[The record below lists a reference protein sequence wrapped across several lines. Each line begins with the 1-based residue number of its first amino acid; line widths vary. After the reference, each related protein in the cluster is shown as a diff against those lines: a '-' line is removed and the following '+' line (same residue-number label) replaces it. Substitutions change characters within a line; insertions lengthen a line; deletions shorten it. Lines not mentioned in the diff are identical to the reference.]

1 MLLKSVFENEAEN
14 WNFVAL
20 LFKSVLIGESVLK
33 PSESPYFLIL
43 FISAL
48 KNEKINRK
56 KVIKIAEVVYVSG

>member
-20 LFKSVLIGESVLK
+20 LFKSVLIGESVPK

-48 KNEKINRK
+48 KNE
-56 KVIKIAEVVYVSG
+56 

>member
-1 MLLKSVFENEAEN
+1 MLLKPVFENEAEN

-20 LFKSVLIGESVLK
+20 LLKSVLIGESVLK

-48 KNEKINRK
+48 KNE
-56 KVIKIAEVVYVSG
+56 